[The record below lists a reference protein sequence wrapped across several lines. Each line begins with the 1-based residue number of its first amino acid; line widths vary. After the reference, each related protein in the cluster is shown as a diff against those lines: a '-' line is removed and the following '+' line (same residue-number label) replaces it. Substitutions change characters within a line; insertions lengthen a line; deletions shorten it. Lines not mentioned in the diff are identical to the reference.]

1 MVELAE
7 ELYAH
12 TTIARTASFEEGRK
26 CAGNR
31 LSKEM
36 VSSREE

>member
-1 MVELAE
+1 MVELVE

-12 TTIARTASFEEGRK
+12 TTIAGTASFEEESKR
-26 CAGNR
+26 AENR